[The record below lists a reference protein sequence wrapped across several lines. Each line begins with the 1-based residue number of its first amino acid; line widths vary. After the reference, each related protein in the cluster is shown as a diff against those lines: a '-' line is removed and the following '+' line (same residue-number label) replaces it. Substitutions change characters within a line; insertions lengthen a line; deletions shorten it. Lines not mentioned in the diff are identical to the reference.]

1 MIAPALWN
9 QAWGVGSQGNRIGLR
24 LRLASGSANVSK
36 SAGRMARRSLL
47 SGGSDL
53 QTLTSEDGIE
63 PMLPKKPLPWAM
75 RIKHGL
81 LGQREPVN
89 PTAAQQAQAI

>member
-1 MIAPALWN
+1 MTPEERVTI
-9 QAWGVGSQGNRIGLR
+9 
-24 LRLASGSANVSK
+24 
-36 SAGRMARRSLL
+36 
-47 SGGSDL
+47 SDL
-53 QTLTSEDGIE
+53 QTLASEGNIE
-63 PMLPKKPLPWAM
+63 PMLLKKPLPWAM

>member
-1 MIAPALWN
+1 
-9 QAWGVGSQGNRIGLR
+9 
-24 LRLASGSANVSK
+24 
-36 SAGRMARRSLL
+36 L

-53 QTLTSEDGIE
+53 QTLTSEGGIE

-81 LGQREPVN
+81 LGQRETVN